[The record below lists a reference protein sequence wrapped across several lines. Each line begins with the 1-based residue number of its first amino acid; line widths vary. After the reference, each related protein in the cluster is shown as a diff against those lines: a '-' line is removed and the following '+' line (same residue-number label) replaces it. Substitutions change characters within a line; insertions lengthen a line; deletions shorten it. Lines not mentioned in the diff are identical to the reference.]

1 MGTAGRI
8 VADTL
13 TGAGFRVEGGNP
25 VPVDVARHFYANV
38 SWMLD
43 SLQLE
48 VPERT
53 LSGSPYVTD
62 GGRKFLLQVQRLLDG
77 GCLV

>member
-1 MGTAGRI
+1 M
-8 VADTL
+8 
-13 TGAGFRVEGGNP
+13 
-25 VPVDVARHFYANV
+25 DVARHFYANV

>member
-1 MGTAGRI
+1 M
-8 VADTL
+8 
-13 TGAGFRVEGGNP
+13 
-25 VPVDVARHFYANV
+25 DVARHFYAHV

-43 SLQLE
+43 NLQLE